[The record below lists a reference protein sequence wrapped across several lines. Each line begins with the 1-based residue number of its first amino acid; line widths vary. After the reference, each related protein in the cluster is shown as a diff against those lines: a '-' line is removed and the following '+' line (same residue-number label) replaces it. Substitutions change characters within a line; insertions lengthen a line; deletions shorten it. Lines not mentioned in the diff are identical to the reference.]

1 MTPAG
6 GPLRRHATT
15 IAAIAMGV
23 LVRAPLLGAGFVS
36 DDHVLL
42 AGIEHRSA
50 LGNTPSNLW
59 SFYDGIPAHVAR
71 LVRGGGLPWWTE
83 PTASHA
89 FFRPLS
95 SLLLVG
101 VHAVCG
107 DNAAGYYAMLLAL
120 SAWNGAIAVRIFGR
134 LLPRGA
140 ATIALFVFVLH
151 ALGVEPTRWIS
162 AVHVPLATAL
172 VLTGWWWQLRARLDG
187 WGPGRFASVAAFTA
201 GLLAGEAAL
210 GPLAFVVAHGIA
222 SERDTRRR
230 LSAAIGPPIVLAIVY
245 VALYRALHR
254 GAHGIDGYLDPGEH
268 PARFLVAMARRC
280 ALLPELLVGPADGAV
295 GAQVLGGA
303 LAVLAFAA
311 FAFDR
316 SAWRACAVW
325 ATASVVCALPALMGP
340 TDRALYPATVG
351 SSAVIGILVASSWG
365 VVRARVRAGEQAGE
379 RALSGG
385 RSARLAWLAL
395 RAVAGAAGLVVVGA
409 HVVGGALAHF
419 EAARA
424 MSAIAARQERAV
436 TTLEIARPESTDV
449 VVLVAGDQASGPW
462 GGLVYAFATGAR
474 PRSWQAL
481 SLTPVPHTVG
491 RLDGATIEIAPAG
504 GVPFEMHLYRN
515 ADDHPMHVGD
525 RAETPRLTVEVVAV
539 DSGRPTRIQV
549 HADRSLDDPVFLFAT
564 RGEDGLQPV
573 RLPPVGMGMVVP

>member
-1 MTPAG
+1 MTPAQ
-6 GPLRRHATT
+6 GPIRRHAAAV
-15 IAAIAMGV
+15 AAIATGV

-42 AGIEHRSA
+42 AGIEHRSP

-59 SFYDGIPAHVAR
+59 SFYDGVPAHVAR

-95 SLLLVG
+95 SLVLVC
-101 VHAVCG
+101 VHALCG
-107 DNAAGYYAMLLAL
+107 DNPAGYYALLLAL
-120 SAWNGAIAVRIFGR
+120 SAWNGAIAARILAR
-134 LLPRGA
+134 LAAPPA
-140 ATIALFVFVLH
+140 ATLALVVFVVH

-162 AVHVPLATAL
+162 AMHVPLATAL
-172 VLTGWWWQLRARLDG
+172 VLTGWWWHLRARLDG
-187 WGPGRFASVAAFTA
+187 WTPGWLASLAAFSA

-210 GPLAFVVAHGIA
+210 GPLAYVVAHAIA
-222 SERDTRRR
+222 SPGEPRRR
-230 LSAAIGPPIVLAIVY
+230 LAASVGPPIVLATVY

-268 PARFLVAMARRC
+268 PARFLAAMGRRC
-280 ALLPELLVGPADGAV
+280 AILPELLVGPVDGLV
-295 GAQVLGGA
+295 GAPILGGA
-303 LAVLAFAA
+303 VAVLALVA

-316 SAWRACAVW
+316 SAWRACVVW
-325 ATASVVCALPALMGP
+325 AAASVVCALPALMGP
-340 TDRALYPATVG
+340 TDRALYPATLG
-351 SSAVIGILVASSWG
+351 SSAAIGILVASGWG
-365 VVRARVRAGEQAGE
+365 VVRAGDRTGDHR
-379 RALSGG
+379 LSGG
-385 RSARLAWLAL
+385 RSVAWLAR
-395 RAVAGAAGLVVVGA
+395 RAWRAWRAAAGAAGLVVVGA

-424 MSAIAARQERAV
+424 MSGIAARQERAV
-436 TTLEIARPESTDV
+436 IALGIPRPESTDV

-462 GGLVYAFATGAR
+462 GGVVYACATGAR

-481 SLTPVPHTVG
+481 SLTPAPHTVG
-491 RLDGATIEIAPAG
+491 RLDGATIEVAPAG
-504 GVPFEMHLYRN
+504 GAPFEMHLYRN

-539 DSGRPTRIQV
+539 ENGRPTRIQV
-549 HADRSLDDPVFLFAT
+549 HADRSLDDPAFVFAT